1 MGSDRASGIRSEGP
15 ALRRLREPLER
26 LLTLGGDSRLAID
39 RRTRL
44 NRYGCS
50 PAPRPWAITFSSCT
64 ATSISY
70 AGWTAAEEERTT
82 LIERGIGE
90 RLEAVLA
97 ERFASIR
104 GRLRAVLQLGD
115 ECEIITG
122 ASGTDCELLALALS
136 CSEERGPVRSILL
149 GPAEVGS
156 GTPDAAAGRH
166 FDHTT
171 PVGGVAVKGEA
182 VEGMCSDRIELVPVP
197 VRDAEGRV
205 VPLADLDDQVNSA
218 VLEGLG
224 RGQRVLVHLL
234 DGSKTGLGGP
244 SLGCLENLVR
254 KDPERVWVLADLAQ
268 MRTSLERIR
277 HYLDLGF
284 MLIVT
289 GSKFYTGPPFSGA
302 LVVPPAVDKT
312 AAGMK
317 SWPRGLRRYFTRAD
331 LPEQWAG
338 RDWDLA
344 DEANLGLLLRWAAG
358 LAEIEAFAGV
368 PTHAG
373 AAYLRKFLRH
383 TRDGLAGNPNTR
395 PIDAPV
401 RGSDAS
407 CSDGEW
413 DELQSILTFQ
423 VDPGEGRL
431 NIDEAGYVYEWLNR
445 DIAVLLEGWVKG
457 LERDLAAKQCHIG
470 QPVGIGR
477 GGVEVIGALRI
488 APGARFVSRV
498 HSDPELGVDPAAR
511 IRAQVSDVETV
522 LAKISLICRHWNV
535 LVDVSGFAR

>member
-1 MGSDRASGIRSEGP
+1 
-15 ALRRLREPLER
+15 
-26 LLTLGGDSRLAID
+26 
-39 RRTRL
+39 
-44 NRYGCS
+44 
-50 PAPRPWAITFSSCT
+50 
-64 ATSISY
+64 
-70 AGWTAAEEERTT
+70 
-82 LIERGIGE
+82 
-90 RLEAVLA
+90 
-97 ERFASIR
+97 
-104 GRLRAVLQLGD
+104 
-115 ECEIITG
+115 
-122 ASGTDCELLALALS
+122 
-136 CSEERGPVRSILL
+136 
-149 GPAEVGS
+149 
-156 GTPDAAAGRH
+156 
-166 FDHTT
+166 
-171 PVGGVAVKGEA
+171 
-182 VEGMCSDRIELVPVP
+182 MCSDRIELVPVP

-234 DGSKTGLGGP
+234 ECSKTGLAGP

-254 KDPERVWVLADLAQ
+254 RDPERVWVLADLAQ

-277 HYLDLGF
+277 RYLDHGF
-284 MLIVT
+284 MLIIT

-302 LVVPPAVDKT
+302 LVVSSPVAETV
-312 AAGMK
+312 AGMK
-317 SWPRGLRRYFTRAD
+317 SWPRGLWRYFTRAD

-338 RDWDLA
+338 RKWGLA

-368 PTHAG
+368 PTHAS

-383 TRDGLAGNPNTR
+383 ARDGLAGNPNIR

-407 CSDGEW
+407 CSDGGW

-423 VDPGEGRL
+423 IDRGEGRL
-431 NIDEAGYVYEWLNR
+431 NFDEVGYVYEWLNR
-445 DIAVLLEGWVKG
+445 DIADFLGGSVKG

-477 GGVEVIGALRI
+477 DGVEVIGALRI

-498 HSDPELGVDPAAR
+498 HSDPGLGVDPSAR

-522 LAKISLICRHWNV
+522 LAKISLICRHWNR
-535 LVDVSGFAR
+535 LVRVSEFAR